1 MIKRYHEAPLSIFE
15 AVQAKTDGD
24 YALVHLFEDPNIGP
38 AYYKKFERA
47 LEDGRPVIL
56 DNSVFELGVAF
67 EMNKFVDYIRKLKPT
82 YYVIPDALEDAEV
95 TVARAKYFKRHHP
108 DLPGKSIGVVQG
120 KSLHQMA
127 WCYEQLH
134 DLVDMIAFSFDL
146 SCYHQIVSEVSN
158 DLRDSWLSLCL
169 GRPAMIAGL
178 LRMNVI
184 DTNKEHH
191 LLGVALPQEMKAYHD
206 VDFITSVD
214 TSNPVVHGIFD
225 IPYTS
230 LGLATKKT
238 TKLCDLISTNVTPI
252 QWHTIEYN
260 IEMFRRF
267 CNEKD

>member
-24 YALVHLFEDPNIGP
+24 YALVHLFGDPNVGP
-38 AYYKKFERA
+38 LYYKKFERA

-67 EMNKFVDYIRKLKPT
+67 EMRKFVEYIRKLRPT
-82 YYVIPDALEDAEV
+82 YYVIPDALEDADG
-95 TVARAKYFKRHHP
+95 TVARAKYFKSQYP

-120 KSLHQMA
+120 KSLGEMA

-146 SCYHQIVSEVSN
+146 SCYHQIVYEIN
-158 DLRDSWLSLCL
+158 DDLRDSWLSLCL
-169 GRPAMIAGL
+169 GRPTMIAKL
-178 LRMNVI
+178 LQMEAI
-184 DTNKEHH
+184 DTKKEHH

-230 LGLATKKT
+230 LGLTTKKT
-238 TKLCDLISTNVTPI
+238 TKLCDLISTRVSPT